1 MKESYEEDLADHFG
15 LNPYAGFGDK
25 PGVASVRG
33 TGRPATELRNPKF
46 RVPTLCCQGEG
57 NTLRRATGE
66 RSSDTAESKNLCMPG
81 NFKRENRE
89 ILLVSKSKFSDVE
102 LVWFGQKTPPV
113 VQLT

>member
-25 PGVASVRG
+25 PGVASERG

-46 RVPTLCCQGEG
+46 RVPTLSCQGEG
-57 NTLRRATGE
+57 NTLRRIIGK
-66 RSSDTAESKNLCMPG
+66 RRSDTAESKNLCMPG

-89 ILLVSKSKFSDVE
+89 ILLVSKSNFSDVE
-102 LVWFGQKTPPV
+102 SVWVGQKTPPV